1 MAQQAVETYGWLKPG
16 EMLDGLGMAET
27 TPGPLIMVVQF
38 VGFLAA
44 FRHPGP
50 LPSML
55 AGTLGGLFGRRHGR
69 DLPVHSRHDPDAL
82 GLLGGG
88 SRPLF
93 RRSDPMRRGDVGF
106 LLAALLVFAGAAWGQ
121 GGGAM
126 IVDLSKLPANL
137 EPDFTLWRTGQG
149 DGGEWSLIADP
160 TATDRSAIAQVSED
174 RTDYRFPLAVYKPYS
189 GKDLEL
195 SVRFK
200 PVAGT
205 VDQAGGIAVR
215 LSTPDDYYVAR
226 ANALEDNVRFY
237 RVVKGRREQLA
248 SANAK
253 VAANQ
258 WHTLALR
265 AEGDRFTVSF
275 DGKALL
281 TAQDNTF
288 PDAGKVALWT
298 KADSVTYF
306 DTISIMPL
314 K

>member
-1 MAQQAVETYGWLKPG
+1 MTSATAEFPSLRLLATAIGIAVG
-16 EMLDGLGMAET
+16 
-27 TPGPLIMVVQF
+27 
-38 VGFLAA
+38 
-44 FRHPGP
+44 
-50 LPSML
+50 
-55 AGTLGGLFGRRHGR
+55 GTLVPTISPAENAATPLDISRMEPGLA
-69 DLPVHSRHDPDAL
+69 PD
-82 GLLGGG
+82 
-88 SRPLF
+88 
-93 RRSDPMRRGDVGF
+93 
-106 LLAALLVFAGAAWGQ
+106 
-121 GGGAM
+121 
-126 IVDLSKLPANL
+126 N
-137 EPDFTLWRTGQG
+137 FTFWRTGE
-149 DGGEWSLIADP
+149 GEASQWTIVADA
-160 TATDRSAIAQVSED
+160 TAANGRAIAQVSKD
-174 RTDYRFPLAVYKPYS
+174 RTDYRFPLAIYKPYS

-205 VDQAGGIAVR
+205 VDEAGGIAAR
-215 LSTPDDYYVAR
+215 LLTPDDYYVAR

-237 RVVKGRREQLA
+237 RVVKGKREQLA

-281 TAQDNTF
+281 SAQDGTF

-306 DTISIMPL
+306 DTISIMTL

>member
-1 MAQQAVETYGWLKPG
+1 
-16 EMLDGLGMAET
+16 
-27 TPGPLIMVVQF
+27 
-38 VGFLAA
+38 
-44 FRHPGP
+44 
-50 LPSML
+50 
-55 AGTLGGLFGRRHGR
+55 
-69 DLPVHSRHDPDAL
+69 
-82 GLLGGG
+82 
-88 SRPLF
+88 
-93 RRSDPMRRGDVGF
+93 MRRGDVGF
-106 LLAALLVFAGAAWGQ
+106 LLAALLVFAGAASGQ

-149 DGGEWSLIADP
+149 DAGEWKLIADP
-160 TATDRSAIAQVSED
+160 TATDSRAIAQVSKD

-265 AEGDRFTVSF
+265 AEGDRFTVAF

-281 TAQDNTF
+281 ARRTERFRMPAKSRYGPRPTA
-288 PDAGKVALWT
+288 
-298 KADSVTYF
+298 
-306 DTISIMPL
+306 
-314 K
+314 

>member
-1 MAQQAVETYGWLKPG
+1 
-16 EMLDGLGMAET
+16 
-27 TPGPLIMVVQF
+27 
-38 VGFLAA
+38 
-44 FRHPGP
+44 
-50 LPSML
+50 
-55 AGTLGGLFGRRHGR
+55 
-69 DLPVHSRHDPDAL
+69 
-82 GLLGGG
+82 
-88 SRPLF
+88 
-93 RRSDPMRRGDVGF
+93 MRRGDVGF
-106 LLAALLVFAGAAWGQ
+106 PLAALLVFAGAAWGQ

-149 DGGEWSLIADP
+149 DAGEWSLIADP
-160 TATDRSAIAQVSED
+160 TATDGRAIAQVSKD

-253 VAANQ
+253 VEANQ